1 MSTVETVNLI
11 SDSKNIILSNE
22 IINDSERTIE
32 NINNHIRSKALSVST
47 QFKSLFMCG
56 GQRLNKLRYDIDINY
71 AIGLLKREDGSVNV

>member
-1 MSTVETVNLI
+1 MSNVESVNLI

-22 IINDSERTIE
+22 IINDSVHTIE
-32 NINNHIRSKALSVST
+32 NISNHIRSKALTEST
-47 QFKSLFMCG
+47 QFKSLFTCG